1 MTVVG
6 RYAACLTLLALGALL
21 PAAAWSADFRKVTD
35 IPFAV
40 ADGHELRLD
49 VYVPNNVNRPPL
61 IVYVHGGA
69 WRADSKESL
78 PLASLI
84 NQGFAVASVDYRLS
98 PVAQFPAQIHDIK
111 AAIRFLRAKQAE
123 YGYDAS
129 VLTISGSSAGGHLAA
144 LVGVTN
150 GNQELEGD
158 LGDYRDQSSDV
169 QAIVDYYGASNFMTI
184 LNQST
189 PHGIGVRVPALQ
201 LLLGAQPEDNPELAK
216 LASPLFQVDPSD
228 PPLLLLHGD
237 QDPQMPINQS
247 HELEGAY
254 TRLGLP
260 VRLAVMHGSGHG
272 GPAFT
277 TRATLDLIDEF
288 LRKHLQRPAP
298 AASD

>member
-1 MTVVG
+1 MTRVG
-6 RYAACLTLLALGALL
+6 QIATWLSLLALGSLL
-21 PAAAWSADFRKVTD
+21 PAAAWSADFRRVAD
-35 IPFAV
+35 IPFAI

-49 VYVPNNVNRPPL
+49 LYLPSGVDRPPL

-69 WRADSKESL
+69 WRADSKESM
-78 PLASLI
+78 PLAGLVSH
-84 NQGFAVASVDYRLS
+84 GFAVASVDYRLS

-111 AAIRFLRAKQAE
+111 AAIRFLRATQSD

-129 VLTISGSSAGGHLAA
+129 RITISGASAGGHLAG

-150 GNQELEGD
+150 GNKELEGD
-158 LGDYRDQSSDV
+158 LGNHRNESSDV
-169 QAIVDYYGASNFMTI
+169 QAIVDYYGASNLLTI

-201 LLLGAQPEDNPELAK
+201 LLLGAQPEDSPELAK

-247 HELEGAY
+247 HELYGAY
-254 TRLGLP
+254 KKAGLP
-260 VRLAVMHGSGHG
+260 VRFEVLHGAAHG
-272 GPAFT
+272 GSRFYDDHST
-277 TRATLDLIDEF
+277 GIVVGFLNEF
-288 LRKHLQRPAP
+288 VRSGSSGR
-298 AASD
+298 